1 MGTTQLLSVPYAL
14 YANSA
19 GNTEVT
25 LRVSPVG
32 DTLFFGS
39 QWVIIPGI
47 SAANGTTTGPVDIDG
62 NTYRTVIIGTQE
74 WMAENLKVTR
84 YRNGTEI
91 DYPGENNDL
100 WYLNNGGAYAWYN
113 NNIEWKNI
121 YGGLYNY
128 YAVVNQ
134 NGLCPEGWHVPS
146 GEEWNQL
153 IQYIGGPDTTAG
165 NRLKSCRQVDAPVQE
180 CHTSIHPRWDWDVN
194 NHGTDHYGFSA
205 VPAGY
210 RGVEG
215 AYTGMGQ
222 NAEFWTSSEIG
233 SGRAWARIMLN
244 TDGGVI
250 TDDGYMKKGIS
261 VRCLKSN

>member
-47 SAANGTTTGPVDIDG
+47 SAANGTTTGP
-62 NTYRTVIIGTQE
+62 
-74 WMAENLKVTR
+74 
-84 YRNGTEI
+84 
-91 DYPGENNDL
+91 
-100 WYLNNGGAYAWYN
+100 
-113 NNIEWKNI
+113 
-121 YGGLYNY
+121 
-128 YAVVNQ
+128 
-134 NGLCPEGWHVPS
+134 
-146 GEEWNQL
+146 
-153 IQYIGGPDTTAG
+153 DTTAG
-165 NRLKSCRQVDAPVQE
+165 NRLKSCRQVDAPIQE

-210 RGVEG
+210 RGVDG

-222 NAEFWTSSEIG
+222 NAEFRTSSEIG

-244 TDGGVI
+244 TDGQVI

>member
-134 NGLCPEGWHVPS
+134 NGLCPEGWHLPS

-165 NRLKSCRQVDAPVQE
+165 NRLKSCRQVDTPVQE